1 MFKLLLCAMLLV
13 TFTACEKQKK
23 TSAEVGAIPKQIL
36 DKANTDINNASKLA
50 AEQLKAAENIDTRED
65 AEK

>member
-1 MFKLLLCAMLLV
+1 MFKLLLCAMLLA
-13 TFTACEKQKK
+13 TFNACEKQKQ
-23 TSAEVGAIPKQIL
+23 TSAEVGAIPKQML